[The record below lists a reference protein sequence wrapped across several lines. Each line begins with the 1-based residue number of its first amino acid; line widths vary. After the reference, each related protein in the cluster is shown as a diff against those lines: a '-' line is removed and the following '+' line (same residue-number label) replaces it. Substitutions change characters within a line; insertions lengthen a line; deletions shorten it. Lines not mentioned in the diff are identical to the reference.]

1 MVSGLEKVPYE
12 ERLKRLNLTT
22 LKTRR
27 IRGDLIE
34 VFKIFKGLDD
44 LPIEYLF
51 QRRPLEKSQLRGHP
65 FMLEM
70 PKARLDVRRNS
81 FSHRIVTTCVV
92 HTDQGRNYESHLFAE
107 MCKLLHIKKTRTSV
121 YHPQLDGMEE
131 WLNWTLRAIIVA
143 YATRNPHRWDEQ
155 LPLLAMAYQ
164 ATPHRSTSCS
174 PNRLMLGGEVLKLVD
189 IMIGNL
195 KGHYGSWV
203 SGSSMRLA
211 IWCGV

>member
-1 MVSGLEKVPYE
+1 MIVIWDYFTKWTEAVATP
-12 ERLKRLNLTT
+12 
-22 LKTRR
+22 
-27 IRGDLIE
+27 D
-34 VFKIFKGLDD
+34 
-44 LPIEYLF
+44 
-51 QRRPLEKSQLRGHP
+51 H
-65 FMLEM
+65 
-70 PKARLDVRRNS
+70 KARTIAEIFLKQFLTKFGVL
-81 FSHRIVTTCVV
+81 HVI
-92 HTDQGRNYESHLFAE
+92 HTEQGRNFEPHLFAE
-107 MCKLLHIKKTRTSV
+107 MCKLLNIEKTRTSV